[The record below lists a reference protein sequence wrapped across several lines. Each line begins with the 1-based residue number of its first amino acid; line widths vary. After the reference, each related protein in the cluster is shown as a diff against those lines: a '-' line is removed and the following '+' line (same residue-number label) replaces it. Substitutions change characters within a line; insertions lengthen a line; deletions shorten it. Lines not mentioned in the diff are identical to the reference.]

1 MINYIDDIDDII
13 FRDRNKEYGAYHMR
27 KKYNKYLLV
36 ATILAVAGFVLAS
49 ILPYI
54 IITRPEKHLEESP
67 LFSEYMSTPPS
78 DNIKRPEDVNPIHLR
93 KIQQMAK
100 FVIPEVT
107 TNIEEETNNFSTESK
122 TGDSISNGNSSTG
135 SSQGT
140 LDGGGGDPNAVY
152 TYVEEAPSYP
162 GGENARIQF
171 LRNNI
176 KYPKLALQNKIQG
189 KVYISFIVE
198 KNGSLSN
205 IKILQGIGAG
215 CDEEALRVVH
225 LMPKWKPGKTQ
236 GREVRVVITMPVN
249 FVLQMSKT

>member
-13 FRDRNKEYGAYHMR
+13 FRNRNKEYGAYHMR

-36 ATILAVAGFVLAS
+36 ATILAVAFFVFAAV
-49 ILPYI
+49 LPYI
-54 IITRPEKHLEESP
+54 VFSKPEKQLKESP
-67 LFSEYMSTPPS
+67 LFSEYLAPPPQE
-78 DNIKRPEDVNPIHLR
+78 NIKKPEDVNPIQMR
-93 KIQQMAK
+93 KIQRMAK

-107 TNIEEETNNFSTESK
+107 AKIEEETNNFSTESK
-122 TGDSISNGNSSTG
+122 TGDSTSDGNSSTG
-135 SSQGT
+135 SSQGS
-140 LDGGGGDPNAVY
+140 LYGGGGDPNAVY

-162 GGENARIQF
+162 GGENARMQF

-205 IKILQGIGAG
+205 IKVLQGIGAG
-215 CDEEALRVVH
+215 CDEEALRVVN

>member
-1 MINYIDDIDDII
+1 VINYVDDIDDII
-13 FRDRNKEYGAYHMR
+13 FRNRNKEYGAYHMR
-27 KKYNKYLLV
+27 KKYNKYLLI
-36 ATILAVAGFVLAS
+36 ATLIAVVSFVLAFVLPS
-49 ILPYI
+49 II
-54 IITRPEKHLEESP
+54 FSKPEKHLQESP
-67 LFSEYMSTPPS
+67 LFSEYLYTPPPE
-78 DNIKRPEDVNPIHLR
+78 NMKKPEDVNPIQMR

-107 TNIEEETNNFSTESK
+107 TKIEEETNNFSTESK
-122 TGDSISNGNSSTG
+122 TGDSASDGNSSTG

-162 GGENARIQF
+162 GGENARMLF

-189 KVYISFIVE
+189 KVYISLIVE

-205 IKILQGIGAG
+205 IQILQGIGAG
-215 CDEEALRVVH
+215 CDEEALRVVK

-236 GREVRVVITMPVN
+236 GHEVRVIINMPVN

>member
-1 MINYIDDIDDII
+1 VINYIDDIDDII
-13 FRDRNKEYGAYHMR
+13 FRNRNKEYGAYHMR

-36 ATILAVAGFVLAS
+36 ATFIAVAVFILAFVLPLLNFS
-49 ILPYI
+49 K
-54 IITRPEKHLEESP
+54 PEKQLVESP
-67 LFSEYMSTPPS
+67 VFTDYLYTPPP
-78 DNIKRPEDVNPIHLR
+78 DKMKEPEDVIPLQMR

-107 TNIEEETNNFSTESK
+107 TKIEEETNNFSTESK
-122 TGDSISNGNSSTG
+122 TGDSTSDGNSSTG

-140 LDGGGGDPNAVY
+140 LYGGGGDPNAVY

-162 GGENARIQF
+162 GGENARMLF

-176 KYPKLALQNKIQG
+176 KYPRLALQNKIQG

-205 IKILQGIGAG
+205 IKVLQGIGAG
-215 CDEEALRVVH
+215 CDEEALRVVN